1 MNKTVL
7 FVFLLIFIGLQPLCA
22 QDFEYPQEVPEDT
35 LRKYFSQNFL
45 QFPLDSIAN
54 YKMDVKLDTE
64 SKKIYGKLHLTW
76 LNTTSFPA
84 TDLYFHLYYNAF
96 RNTKSSFLNSAR
108 SEGLDLSD
116 FGENDWGYC
125 EIQSIKTVADSLFL
139 EDDLTGKIT
148 YEQPDDANPYDRTVL
163 RVPLRRSVFPGE
175 SINLKI
181 EWISKIPHPIART
194 GFIGDYYFIAQWFP
208 KIGVFEQNGMWNCH
222 QFIQTEFYADF
233 GTYDVMLTVPKN
245 WVVGATGR
253 QLARYDSL
261 PDVTTYHFYQN
272 AVHDFAWVTSPVLRE
287 FYQQFEVPG
296 LPPVTMRLLLM
307 PYNLDKR
314 ERYFKSTAIALEYYG
329 TWYGA
334 YPYGH
339 ITIVD
344 PAYQSNSGG
353 MEYPTLFTG
362 GARWLG
368 GPATRQPES
377 VTIHETGHQFWY
389 GMVANNEF
397 EHAWLD
403 EGINTY
409 SQHRI
414 YRQHLSKWPLTHW
427 YLDGFIPLSHQ
438 YIYQAERTDGADLF
452 GGMYSDFKRDPIA
465 APSWQNS
472 PGAYRVNAYNRP
484 ALMLQTLE
492 NYLGWKTFQQVL
504 STFFNRFQF
513 RHPTPEDFFS
523 VVNEVSNQDMSWFFE
538 EAYYSSNV
546 FDYAVGEVTT
556 EPVKGL
562 VGYNSDETPVFQQ
575 QVASSEKFQT
585 TTYIRRWG
593 EAVFPVEVKFTFE
606 NGEEEL
612 MRWDGK
618 SRWKK
623 YQFVKEAALQ
633 KVEVDPT
640 GKLVLDINSVNN
652 TWVRQSYS
660 TFAAWKWTAKW
671 MIWLQHVLELFVFLV

>member
-1 MNKTVL
+1 
-7 FVFLLIFIGLQPLCA
+7 
-22 QDFEYPQEVPEDT
+22 
-35 LRKYFSQNFL
+35 
-45 QFPLDSIAN
+45 
-54 YKMDVKLDTE
+54 
-64 SKKIYGKLHLTW
+64 
-76 LNTTSFPA
+76 
-84 TDLYFHLYYNAF
+84 
-96 RNTKSSFLNSAR
+96 
-108 SEGLDLSD
+108 
-116 FGENDWGYC
+116 
-125 EIQSIKTVADSLFL
+125 
-139 EDDLTGKIT
+139 
-148 YEQPDDANPYDRTVL
+148 
-163 RVPLRRSVFPGE
+163 
-175 SINLKI
+175 
-181 EWISKIPHPIART
+181 
-194 GFIGDYYFIAQWFP
+194 
-208 KIGVFEQNGMWNCH
+208 
-222 QFIQTEFYADF
+222 
-233 GTYDVMLTVPKN
+233 
-245 WVVGATGR
+245 
-253 QLARYDSL
+253 
-261 PDVTTYHFYQN
+261 
-272 AVHDFAWVTSPVLRE
+272 
-287 FYQQFEVPG
+287 
-296 LPPVTMRLLLM
+296 
-307 PYNLDKR
+307 
-314 ERYFKSTAIALEYYG
+314 
-329 TWYGA
+329 
-334 YPYGH
+334 
-339 ITIVD
+339 
-344 PAYQSNSGG
+344 
-353 MEYPTLFTG
+353 
-362 GARWLG
+362 
-368 GPATRQPES
+368 
-377 VTIHETGHQFWY
+377 
-389 GMVANNEF
+389 
-397 EHAWLD
+397 
-403 EGINTY
+403 
-409 SQHRI
+409 
-414 YRQHLSKWPLTHW
+414 
-427 YLDGFIPLSHQ
+427 
-438 YIYQAERTDGADLF
+438 
-452 GGMYSDFKRDPIA
+452 MYSDFKRDPIA